1 MIIAPGDL
9 CAQIGNDNIKV
20 IFKNMLP
27 YPVELYEMKNSGA
40 ERVQK
45 DFDEEDY
52 LTLVTAQ
59 SKRYL
64 FRRQNEEKSLGICV
78 SGKAEYLFKGSHF
91 GISCEKPIVLQI
103 FEESKVRLTYG
114 IHYISKL
121 LLSKT

>member
-9 CAQIGNDNIKV
+9 CAQIGSDNIKV
-20 IFKNMLP
+20 TFKNMLP

-52 LTLVTAQ
+52 LTLITAQ
-59 SKRYL
+59 SKRYF
-64 FRRQNEEKSLGICV
+64 FRRRNEEKSLGICV
-78 SGKAEYLFKGSHF
+78 AGKPEYLFKGSHF

-103 FEESKVRLTYG
+103 FEEGTANLIY
-114 IHYISKL
+114 
-121 LLSKT
+121 

>member
-52 LTLVTAQ
+52 LTLVTSQ

-64 FRRQNEEKSLGICV
+64 FRRRNEEKSLGICV

-91 GISCEKPIVLQI
+91 GISCVKPIVLQI
-103 FEESKVRLTYG
+103 FEEGKVRL
-114 IHYISKL
+114 YIL
-121 LLSKT
+121 YIMHNL

>member
-9 CAQIGNDNIKV
+9 CAQIGNENIKV

-45 DFDEEDY
+45 DFDGDDY
-52 LTLVTAQ
+52 LTLVTSQ

-64 FRRQNEEKSLGICV
+64 FKRRNEEKSLGICV

-91 GISCEKPIVLQI
+91 GISCEKPIVLHI
-103 FEESKVRLTYG
+103 FEEGKVLFTYKF
-114 IHYISKL
+114 IML
-121 LLSKT
+121 D